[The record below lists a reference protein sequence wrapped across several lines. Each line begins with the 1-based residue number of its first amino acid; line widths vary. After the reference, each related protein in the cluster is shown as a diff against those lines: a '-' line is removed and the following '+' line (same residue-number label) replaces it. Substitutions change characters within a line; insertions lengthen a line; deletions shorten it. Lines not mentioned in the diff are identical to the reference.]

1 MYQGAFCLPTGPEVS
16 EVSREAEGDEREPSS
31 RRRGLVCA
39 VCFFER
45 SPWIRMGHRRS
56 RCVGMM
62 GKALICLRCAAE
74 TSPRGYER
82 IKAAVLLSGK

>member
-16 EVSREAEGDEREPSS
+16 EVSREAKGNGREPSS
-31 RRRGLVCA
+31 CRRGRVCV
-39 VCFFER
+39 VCFER
-45 SPWIRMGHRRS
+45 SPWIRTGHQRS

-62 GKALICLRCAAE
+62 GKALICLHCAAE